1 MRFALPALG
10 LLLLAACGG
19 EPEPSVAP
27 AADEEQVLSEA
38 AEMLP
43 AETPAATESEIAP
56 QN

>member
-1 MRFALPALG
+1 MRFVLPALG

-19 EPEPSVAP
+19 EPEPAAAP
-27 AADEEQVLSEA
+27 SADEEQVLSEA

-43 AETPAATESEIAP
+43 AETPAAAESETAP

>member
-1 MRFALPALG
+1 MRFALPALS